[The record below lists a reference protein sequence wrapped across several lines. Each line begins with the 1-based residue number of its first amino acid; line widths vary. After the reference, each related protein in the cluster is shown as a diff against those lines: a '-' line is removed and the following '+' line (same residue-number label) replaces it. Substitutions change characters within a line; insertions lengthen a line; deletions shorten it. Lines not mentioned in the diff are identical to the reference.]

1 MPFQI
6 VKQKKGFFV
15 KETGT
20 NKLFSKNPLTK
31 DNAEKQRVALAIAM
45 SKKEKRPINKFFV

>member
-6 VKQKKGFFV
+6 VKQKRGFFV

-31 DNAEKQRVALAIAM
+31 NNAEKQRVALAIAM